1 MKIISYNT
9 NGGVKRELTTNPLE
23 MEKQENFSD
32 EILNEI
38 IKVINEE
45 DADVITLQD
54 AITTRDSNFLNRIIT
69 ETKLQNC
76 RFFELSDC
84 STVKNTKS
92 GLAILTK
99 HPIINS
105 ISKVIPNPKVLKMTE
120 DGKTLY
126 TFDKGIFNCTIMADD
141 KSYNILTHHG
151 YPFNLFNVD
160 AENYQ
165 DVFKFLDKEITKIKP
180 EVITGDFNCENYMDF
195 LRVTDMKYFKAFD
208 EVTTIDNQ
216 KYDDVLLPKNT
227 NYDKKTIKLS
237 SNHLMLII
245 DIKEN

>member
-54 AITTRDSNFLNRIIT
+54 AITTRDSNFLKRIIT

-92 GLAILTK
+92 GLAILAK

-126 TFDKGIFNCTIMADD
+126 TFDKGIFNCTIMTDD

-180 EVITGDFNCENYMDF
+180 EVITGDFNCEDYMD
-195 LRVTDMKYFKAFD
+195 LLPVTNSKYTKVFD
-208 EVTTIDNQ
+208 DITTTDNH
-216 KYDDVLLPKNT
+216 KYDDILLFNNT
-227 NYDKKTIKLS
+227 EHTNKMIKLS
-237 SNHLMLII
+237 SNHFMLIVET
-245 DIKEN
+245 K